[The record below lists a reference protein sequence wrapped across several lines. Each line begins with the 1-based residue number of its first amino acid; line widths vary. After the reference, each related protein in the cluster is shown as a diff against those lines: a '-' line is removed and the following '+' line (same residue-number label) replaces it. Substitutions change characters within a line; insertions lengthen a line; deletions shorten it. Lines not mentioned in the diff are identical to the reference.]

1 MRVVGKFAVLM
12 AVLAGLLGFAGSAM
26 ATDFC
31 VPDTSIPGCPAGA
44 VLPPGS
50 DAAAKIESG
59 MAGNSADGTP
69 DTVHIG
75 AGTYVDPDSFTA
87 TGSDPLTVVGAGRD
101 QTFLTS
107 GAASNTYVLNL
118 LSGNTR
124 EITVKDLAVV
134 IPASFPNSGGNGAG
148 IVARA
153 DHFQSIDLISRN
165 EQSNG
170 VISPD
175 GGTSFEDFRAFGRSG
190 GSFGGVFYQLGGC
203 GSGEFTIDGAEVSD
217 AGSGLIWNCAD
228 VPATVNRIHFSG
240 VDDAI
245 EVSSGAQV
253 SVTNALVESSEGPPI
268 RLYNSENKIT
278 SLALNHLTV
287 VATGD
292 PNQPAIR
299 ARVDNLASPTK
310 NIEISLANSIVSGFQ
325 NTWSL
330 EAPDDS
336 TKGNVNL
343 SAAYSDLTSEGI
355 TVGNSYADQSTGNI
369 SAAPGFAGI
378 TDFHLGASS
387 PAVDAGDPDAI
398 SPELDLEGNAR
409 PLDGDRDG
417 TAVRDMGAYEFDPPP
432 LSCPADP
439 SLCPEDPPTGDTT
452 APKVSKVKFRFKR
465 GKGGF
470 LKLRLSEA
478 AKVKVV
484 FSPVPKKHRKT
495 RKFTRKLKAGANRIE
510 LDKNQLKKG
519 PYKLKILAI
528 DISGNRSKPVEKV
541 VRAR

>member
-1 MRVVGKFAVLM
+1 MRVVGNFAVLM
-12 AVLAGLLGFAGSAM
+12 AVLAGLLGFTGTAM

-44 VLPPGS
+44 IVPLGS
-50 DAAAKIESG
+50 DAAAKIEGG
-59 MAGNSADGTP
+59 MGGDPDDGTP

-75 AGTYVDPDSFTA
+75 AGTYADPDSFGA
-87 TGSDPLTVVGAGRD
+87 TGSDPLTVVGAGRG

-107 GAASNTYVLNL
+107 SATSNTYVLNL
-118 LSGNTR
+118 FSGNTR
-124 EITVKDLAVV
+124 EVTVKDLAVV

-148 IVARA
+148 IVAQG

-175 GGTSFEDFRAFGRSG
+175 GGTSFEDFRAFGQAG
-190 GSFGGVFYQLGGC
+190 GTFGGVFYQLGGC
-203 GSGEFTIDGAEVSD
+203 GSGEFTVDGAEVSD
-217 AGSGLIWNCAD
+217 AGSGLIWSCAD

-245 EVSSGAQV
+245 DVSSGAQV

-268 RLYNSENKIT
+268 RLYNSQNKIT

-292 PNQPAIR
+292 PTQPAIR

-310 NIEISLANSIVSGFQ
+310 DIEISLANSIVSGFQ
-325 NTWSL
+325 NAWSL

-343 SAAYSDLTSEGI
+343 SAAYSDLTGDGLAM
-355 TVGNSYADQSTGNI
+355 GNSYVDQASGNI
-369 SAAPGFAGI
+369 GTSPAFLGI
-378 TDFHLGASS
+378 NDFHLSADS
-387 PAVDAGDPDAI
+387 PAVDAGDPNAI

-417 TAVRDMGAYEFDPPP
+417 TAIRDMGAYEFNAPP

-439 SLCPEDPPTGDTT
+439 SLCPEEPPAKDTT

-478 AKVKVV
+478 AKVKLV
-484 FSPVPKKHRKT
+484 FTPAPKKHRE
-495 RKFTRKLKAGANRIE
+495 TRKLTRKLTAGPNRIK
-510 LDKNQLKKG
+510 LGKRQLKKG
-519 PYKLKILAI
+519 RYKLKIVAT
-528 DISGNRSKPVEKV
+528 DSSGNHSKPVKKKV
-541 VRAR
+541 HIR